1 MPLLVTLTFL
11 FLALTFAS
19 LWVKKTPKI
28 WGSFLFLTIALAF
41 GLHFISLF
49 GLGLLALFFLLWI
62 YYYHQSNFLIFLI
75 LIAFAIAYKLHLFS
89 GYHSYSI
96 TSRFGLNVETPL
108 IGLFPLA
115 LLVPLMK
122 HWNEIPS
129 FLLGLL
135 VGIVGIGVLA
145 FCAISLGAVSFD
157 YKIPSLFALRASSN
171 FFLVA
176 IPEEGFYR
184 GFVQRTLCRYLGN
197 NKRGNFIALLL
208 TSILFTFAHVYWS
221 PSIDILIFVF
231 LAGMLYGT
239 VYLVSKRIESAICV
253 HFLLNITHMMFFSY
267 HAM

>member
-11 FLALTFAS
+11 CLALSFLS
-19 LWVKKTPKI
+19 LWVKKTPKV
-28 WGSFLFLTIALAF
+28 WGFFLFLTMALAF
-41 GLHFISLF
+41 GLHLISLW

-62 YYYHQSNFLIFLI
+62 YYYYRSNFLIFLL
-75 LIAFAIAYKLHLFS
+75 LIAFAIGYKLHFFS
-89 GYHSYSI
+89 GYSSYPV
-96 TSRFGLNVETPL
+96 TSLFSLNVQTPL

-122 HWNEIPS
+122 HWSDIPS

-145 FCAISLGAVSFD
+145 FCAVSLGAVSLD
-157 YKIPSLFALRASSN
+157 YKIPSLFAMRASCN

-184 GFVQRTLCRYLGN
+184 GFVQRTLCRYLGGS
-197 NKRGNFIALLL
+197 KRGNFIALLL
-208 TSILFTFAHVYWS
+208 TSMLFTLAHIYWS

-253 HFLLNITHMMFFSY
+253 HFLLNITHMVFFSY